1 MPIYEYEP
9 VDRECFICNGRV
21 EFMQGILEAPLEF
34 CPTCGLE
41 VRRIVSRASIQLKR
55 GTNPDKAADRGF
67 TTFKRVE
74 KGQWERISGEGPDM
88 IVSSKE
94 DIAAVEAEEHPA
106 KKVLDLDAD

>member
-21 EFMQGILEAPLEF
+21 EFMQNVSEEPLEY

-41 VRRIVSRASIQLKR
+41 VQRVVSRASIQLRR
-55 GTNPDKAADRGF
+55 GTTPEKAAKRGF

-74 KGQWERISGEGPDM
+74 KGKWERISGEGPEM
-88 IVSSKE
+88 ILGKQE
-94 DIAAVEAEEHPA
+94 DIDAVESESQAT
-106 KKVLDLDAD
+106 KKVYDLDSE